1 MGKGLGAT
9 DARAVLSGRH
19 SRPGGIPTY
28 VRLSLSRLGAGEKYS
43 MSLMLLN
50 AMAVCQM
57 QMGKFRCD

>member
-1 MGKGLGAT
+1 MYA
-9 DARAVLSGRH
+9 S
-19 SRPGGIPTY
+19 
-28 VRLSLSRLGAGEKYS
+28 LSLWGAGEKYS